1 MKIET
6 KFNVG
11 DTFVAIKD
19 GKATE
24 MVVGSIHMYVAN
36 STLSTDIVTYTAK
49 TDTYESSNS
58 YKEKEC
64 FKTKEELINS
74 L

>member
-24 MVVGSIHMYVAN
+24 MVVGSIHMYVSGTA
-36 STLSTDIVTYTAK
+36 SVDGITYTAK
-49 TDTYESSNS
+49 TQKYESSNIF
-58 YKEKEC
+58 KEKEC
-64 FKTKEELINS
+64 FKSKEELIKS